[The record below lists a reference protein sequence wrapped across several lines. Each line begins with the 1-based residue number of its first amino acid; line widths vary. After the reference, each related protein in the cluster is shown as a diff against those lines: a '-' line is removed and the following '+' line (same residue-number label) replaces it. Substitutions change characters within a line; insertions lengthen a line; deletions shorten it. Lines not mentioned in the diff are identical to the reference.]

1 MSTKKPPSTALVAT
15 GMILP
20 EAVARA
26 MYDLRRAFGHP
37 PTQMYLGLD
46 GRGRL
51 AIEYVDPKA
60 VSAEASYLV
69 VESLSSRIVGI
80 LRDGALDAEPHR
92 LPPSRVACTLFFAA
106 KA

>member
-1 MSTKKPPSTALVAT
+1 MSQKKPPPTALMAI

-26 MYDLRRAFGHP
+26 MYDWRRAFGQP
-37 PTQMYLGLD
+37 PTQMYLGVD
-46 GRGRL
+46 ARGRL
-51 AIEYVDPKA
+51 AAEYVDPKA
-60 VSAEASYLV
+60 VRSDESYLI
-69 VESLSSRIVGI
+69 VEALSGRIVGI